1 MKTKNTM
8 VDSGK
13 RHTLKRLIGT
23 AGATAT
29 MASLPTMG
37 NANLHNKNTL
47 SVSQGKSERFTIKNG
62 NNKTVIDVTLVS
74 IPGTNN
80 ETLLLKNLTD
90 KPLTVDR
97 FEQAIVTFDGE
108 TMDCGAVCDGVS
120 IVIPTDK
127 DIMVHFSSG
136 SIQHQSTH
144 PVNALNALDVQAVVS
159 RLPEGTRVI
168 PLSATM
174 QGTTATLIRA

>member
-1 MKTKNTM
+1 MKTNNAM

-29 MASLPTMG
+29 LATLP
-37 NANLHNKNTL
+37 AFSKPNLNNEKNTL
-47 SVSQGKSERFTIKNG
+47 HVSQASSQLGNDIGKQEVI
-62 NNKTVIDVTLVS
+62 IDVILVS
-74 IPGTNN
+74 IPGTSN
-80 ETLLLKNLTD
+80 ETLLLKNLTN

-108 TMDCGAVCDGVS
+108 TMDCGMVCEDVS
-120 IVIPTDK
+120 IVIPANK
-127 DIMVHFSSG
+127 DVMMHFSSLP
-136 SIQHQSTH
+136 IQHQSKH
-144 PVNALNALDVQAVVS
+144 SINALDVQAVVS

-168 PLSATM
+168 PLTATM
-174 QGTTATLIRA
+174 QGTTAILFQA